1 MFHSFSIHCSSL
13 FLDKTKLLSIVP
25 YTTGNYKGHYSYYSH
40 YKYIQRGTFM
50 PPLAN
55 IQNFMSV
62 PSEIVFLFKER
73 DEGGKEGERK
83 ETSKEGGQA

>member
-1 MFHSFSIHCSSL
+1 
-13 FLDKTKLLSIVP
+13 
-25 YTTGNYKGHYSYYSH
+25 
-40 YKYIQRGTFM
+40 M

-73 DEGGKEGERK
+73 DEGEKEGERK